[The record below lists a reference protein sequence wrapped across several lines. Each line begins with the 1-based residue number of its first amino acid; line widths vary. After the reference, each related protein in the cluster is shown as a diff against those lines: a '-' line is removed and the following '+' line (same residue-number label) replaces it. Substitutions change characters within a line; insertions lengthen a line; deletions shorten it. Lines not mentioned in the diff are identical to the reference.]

1 MAQPVQADDL
11 FRTLDTRRLRHLRSA
26 VAEGSLSAAA
36 DVLGLSQPALSASI
50 KSLETDLGVTLLERH
65 RFGVKGTPYAETLLE
80 HFRRV
85 EAELQ
90 AAWTRVGRLRQ
101 ERGVDLQVGC
111 GPSEAT
117 RLLPRVLETLRH
129 THPHLRIGVEY
140 GLNERLMPLVRHG
153 EIDCALSSVPKSTA
167 HAGLRHEVLYVDKA
181 VVIARADHPL
191 AQRPSVQAADLVRYP
206 WVLAR
211 RWELERKALDELF
224 ADAGVEP
231 VRAAIE
237 TTSAVLMKTLVMQGD
252 WLSFVPL
259 EMIHWE
265 QRAGLLRPLEAV
277 HSSWQRHVGLTT
289 RADGPPGAALSAFT
303 ECLCAMAR
311 TGGSTSCETVPP
323 PAKGVGTSGS

>member
-1 MAQPVQADDL
+1 MAPAQADEL
-11 FRTLDTRRLRHLRSA
+11 FRTLDTRRLRHLRAA
-26 VAEGSLSAAA
+26 VSEGSLSAAA
-36 DVLGLSQPALSASI
+36 DVLGLSQPALSASV
-50 KSLETDLGVTLLERH
+50 KSLEMDLGVTLLERH
-65 RFGVKGTPYAETLLE
+65 RFGVKGTAYAETLLD

-101 ERGVDLQVGC
+101 DRAVELQVGC
-111 GPSEAT
+111 GPAEAT
-117 RLLPRVLETLRH
+117 RLLPRVLETLRC
-129 THPHLRIGVEY
+129 THPHLRVCVEY

-167 HAGLRHEVLYVDKA
+167 HAGLRHEVLYVDEA

-191 AQRPSVQAADLVRYP
+191 AQRRSVHAADLAQYP

-224 ADAGVEP
+224 ADAGVAP
-231 VRAAIE
+231 VRATVE

-259 EMIHWE
+259 EMVHWE
-265 QRAGLLRPLEAV
+265 ERAGLVRPLRAV
-277 HSSWQRHVGLTT
+277 HSSWQRQVGLTT
-289 RADGPPGAALSAFT
+289 RDDRQPGEALATFVN
-303 ECLCAMAR
+303 CLCATVR
-311 TGGSTSCETVPP
+311 SGGELSSVRS
-323 PAKGVGTSGS
+323 AS